1 MAFNPYQ
8 QRFSGIS
15 LPAGT
20 ALNRLML
27 ALFFL
32 FLGISILRL
41 VLLLGFRDPLAAAT
55 TFNSLMSWIAMPYGW
70 SQLLIRP
77 YTLITAT
84 FLHQGIFHFVFNM
97 IALFFIGSHFQ
108 HFLGEKRVLPFFI
121 AAGFTGNLISFLFGL
136 LPSAL
141 TAGMG
146 SYLLGASGAI
156 LGMLAASAWL
166 YPDMPVVLPLIGRVK
181 IIYILIFY
189 VVLDILTMGNLR
201 NVGGS
206 FAHLGGAAFGLL
218 YASLF
223 KRGNDIL
230 HWSYPSRHP
239 KRKNFSMGPGETA
252 YKPYVTAGNTR
263 IEGLRQRISA
273 GRDASLD
280 ELLDKISEK
289 GIQSLTAKERELLD
303 KYSREGRD

>member
-1 MAFNPYQ
+1 MASNPYQ
-8 QRFSGIS
+8 QRFAGIN
-15 LPAGT
+15 LPSGT

-27 ALFFL
+27 ALFVL
-32 FLGISILRL
+32 FMGVSILRL
-41 VLLLGFRDPLAAAT
+41 VLLLGYRDPLEASSTFAT
-55 TFNSLMSWIAMPYGW
+55 LMSWMAMPYGW
-70 SQLLIRP
+70 EKLILRP
-77 YTLITAT
+77 YTLLTAA
-84 FLHQGIFHFVFNM
+84 FLHQGILHFVFNM

-121 AAGFTGNLISFLFGL
+121 AAGVTGNLISFILGL
-136 LPSAL
+136 IPSAL

-146 SYLLGASGAI
+146 GYLLGASGAI

-166 YPDMPVVLPLIGRVK
+166 YPDMPVLLPLIGRVK

-189 VVLDILTMGNLR
+189 VLFDILTMGNLR

-206 FAHLGGAAFGLL
+206 FAHLGGAAFGLV

-223 KRGNDIL
+223 KRGTDIL
-230 HWSYPSRHP
+230 QWTYPARYP
-239 KRKNFSMGPGETA
+239 KRKTLVMGPGSSTFDTFV
-252 YKPYVTAGNTR
+252 PAGEAS
-263 IEGLRQRISA
+263 IKEVRQRKSSPKEV
-273 GRDASLD
+273 SLD

-289 GIQSLTAKERELLD
+289 GIQSLTSKERELLD